1 MIVVHRHHDIM
12 SSGERAFPNGIS
24 GPRSGDLGVAVT
36 APLVL
41 SQFDGRLDDAMFFVS
56 KKAVLSRMWVDPTHG
71 DPWCGEAKLTS
82 KLNSEPDAVM
92 HASNREGFANRF
104 QGLVARGQHDLQSSR
119 HEPHCVWFCLT
130 PMAQQLGV
138 PGPLVPRHSPA

>member
-1 MIVVHRHHDIM
+1 M

-56 KKAVLSRMWVDPTHG
+56 SRLFFSRMWVDATHC
-71 DPWCGEAKLTS
+71 DSWCGEPELTG
-82 KLNSEPDAVM
+82 KLNAEPDAVM
-92 HASNREGFANRF
+92 HASNRKGFANRF
-104 QGLVARGQHDLQSSR
+104 QRLVARGQDNLQSSR

-130 PMAQQLGV
+130 PVGQQLGV
-138 PGPLVPRHSPA
+138 PGPLVPCHSPA